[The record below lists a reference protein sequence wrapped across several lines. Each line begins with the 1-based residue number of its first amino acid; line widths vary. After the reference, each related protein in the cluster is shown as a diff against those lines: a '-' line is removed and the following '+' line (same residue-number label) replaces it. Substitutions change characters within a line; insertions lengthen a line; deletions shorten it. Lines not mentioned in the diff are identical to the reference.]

1 VGALKKNTSKRVS
14 AYGTASWAKFNR
26 PSGTACKFAV
36 LTQTLKPSPI
46 RFLYGTAEAVP
57 FVQSVF
63 PQPVC
68 PYEPKRNRRSL
79 SLYLRE
85 TSVDEELGA
94 GYVTAV
100 VRRQEHSGFRNLVG
114 KSQPR

>member
-1 VGALKKNTSKRVS
+1 MLKVREGRYGLQPVHKPSKIISTGAQR
-14 AYGTASWAKFNR
+14 
-26 PSGTACKFAV
+26 SGEICGFFSV
-36 LTQTLKPSPI
+36 LTHPALD
-46 RFLYGTAEAVP
+46 
-57 FVQSVF
+57 
-63 PQPVC
+63 
-68 PYEPKRNRRSL
+68 
-79 SLYLRE
+79 LRE